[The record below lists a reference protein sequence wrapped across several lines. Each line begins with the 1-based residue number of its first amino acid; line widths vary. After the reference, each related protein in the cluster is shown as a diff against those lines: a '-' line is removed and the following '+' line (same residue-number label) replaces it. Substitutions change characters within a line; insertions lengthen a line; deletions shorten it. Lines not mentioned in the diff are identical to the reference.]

1 MFFFYLF
8 IFFILLNLPFI
19 HGNYESRIAI
29 TPAGYEFQMRYSIQ
43 LLASTIAQT
52 ILTCSAACNQLS
64 SCRTFD
70 FDSVSKRCRLF
81 EADSVTT
88 GSIIV
93 SSSSTSRVGTVQIS
107 SDLYSST
114 HNQPCTLCS
123 IDRYE
128 TCSSNTS
135 TCQCPRNSYWDG
147 SVCALQLFQNNTCKQ
162 QNACRSDL
170 NLTCAQDCSGIFT
183 KCVSASITSKNL
195 LVSYIPLCENR

>member
-1 MFFFYLF
+1 MMLSV
-8 IFFILLNLPFI
+8 IFILLNLPFI

-29 TPAGYEFQMRYSIQ
+29 TPAGYEFQLRYSIQ
-43 LLASTIAQT
+43 LLASTTAQT

-135 TCQCPRNSYWDG
+135 TCQCPRNSYWNG
-147 SVCALQLFQNNTCKQ
+147 SVCALQLFENDTCGQ
-162 QNACRSDL
+162 QYICRSDL
-170 NLTCAQDCSGIFT
+170 NLTCTLDCYGLFS
-183 KCVSASITSKNL
+183 KCVLILTDSKYFRSPCFIMQNH
-195 LVSYIPLCENR
+195 VI